1 LKDKITAR
9 EYQNWKRFYQ
19 VSGPFGQ
26 ERADYHTAL
35 IVQTLQEVKNTIIAV
50 NGGNAEQLRPLE
62 DYLLKFQ
69 RITQDSTDDQAR
81 QEGQN
86 IRRFLARGKRKT
98 KN

>member
-1 LKDKITAR
+1 LKDRITAR

-35 IVQTLQEVKNTIIAV
+35 IVQMLQEVKNTIIAV
-50 NGGNAEQLRPLE
+50 NGGNAEHPHSLE
-62 DYLLKFQ
+62 SYLLKFQ
-69 RITQDSTDDQAR
+69 RITKDSTDNQTS

-86 IRRFLARGKRKT
+86 IRMFLARGKRKV